1 VKIEKSVVVI
11 MSTLKQIEDGSWFE
25 RDLVQEGNVIINK
38 SLLTDDQL
46 EYLLQAWYDIEKINN
61 SIDNRIVASIEI
73 PSDFIKDWTMKLE
86 PYVMIKKI
94 HPEGGFKK
102 YKYGGIK
109 EHTDATYYDPELDS
123 NSIYTLLIYL
133 SDDEGGETAIQREK
147 YRIIDDNE
155 NMKHERI
162 YVKPRKGYCVLFN
175 SRLKHFAN
183 DSYDGKLILHT
194 RVY

>member
-46 EYLLQAWYDIEKINN
+46 EYLLHAWNDIEKINN

-86 PYVMIKKI
+86 PYVMIKK
-94 HPEGGFKK
+94 F
-102 YKYGGIK
+102 
-109 EHTDATYYDPELDS
+109 
-123 NSIYTLLIYL
+123 
-133 SDDEGGETAIQREK
+133 IQRVDS
-147 YRIIDDNE
+147 RNI
-155 NMKHERI
+155 NM
-162 YVKPRKGYCVLFN
+162 VV
-175 SRLKHFAN
+175 
-183 DSYDGKLILHT
+183 
-194 RVY
+194 